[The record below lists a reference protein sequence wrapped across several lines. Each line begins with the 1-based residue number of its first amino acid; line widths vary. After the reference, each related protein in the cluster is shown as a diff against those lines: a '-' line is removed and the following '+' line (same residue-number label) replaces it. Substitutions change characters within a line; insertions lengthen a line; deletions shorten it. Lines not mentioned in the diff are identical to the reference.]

1 MTMATTR
8 RTHAM
13 RLRREISD
21 ILEELDAIEA
31 ALGVFHRKRDVDELA
46 RAMRDYDALLLH
58 VDQLGELLRDLKRDQ
73 ESAKVLVEP
82 LA

>member
-1 MTMATTR
+1 
-8 RTHAM
+8 M

-31 ALGVFHRKRDVDELA
+31 ALGVFHRKKDSDELA
-46 RAMRDYDALLLH
+46 RALRDYDALLLH
-58 VDQLGELLRDLKRDQ
+58 VDQLGELLRDLRKEQD
-73 ESAKVLVEP
+73 AKVLAEP